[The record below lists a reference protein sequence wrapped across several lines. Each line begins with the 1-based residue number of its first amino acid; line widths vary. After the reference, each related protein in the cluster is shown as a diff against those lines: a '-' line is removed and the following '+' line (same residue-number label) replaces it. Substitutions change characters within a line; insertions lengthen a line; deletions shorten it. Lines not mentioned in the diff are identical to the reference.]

1 MVKQRKDSWQQF
13 TDGGREDLAAKE
25 AKEVEI
31 LALYMPKEL
40 GPMQTLEPCKP
51 GCRSAERAGH
61 HLNLFGIG
69 VVGLRLAAVKIAQ
82 VDAQERLVGML
93 FGNRP
98 DRTQLP
104 TSRVAAPSGPL
115 GGHGDLDGAR
125 NIRPDLGVLHSLR
138 DLIRCLQRLAA
149 HRSSSGNVFGLNHPS
164 TPSTRGRRQLTGH
177 SGCLTALF
185 S

>member
-69 VVGLRLAAVKIAQ
+69 VVGLRPAAVKIAQ
-82 VDAQERLVGML
+82 VDAQEGLVGGL
-93 FGNRP
+93 ACSSATGRTETSFHLAARRP
-98 DRTQLP
+98 P
-104 TSRVAAPSGPL
+104 GPL
-115 GGHGDLDGAR
+115 GGRETSMGTEYPALSWCTSFS
-125 NIRPDLGVLHSLR
+125 P
-138 DLIRCLQRLAA
+138 
-149 HRSSSGNVFGLNHPS
+149 RSGS
-164 TPSTRGRRQLTGH
+164 
-177 SGCLTALF
+177 
-185 S
+185 